1 MNRVKRVAY
10 QILELHRDS
19 FTDDF
24 EKNKEVLDK
33 VAQVRSKQLRNEIA
47 GFITKLMKEEAP
59 EEKTEKLE
67 ATLAEAARA

>member
-24 EKNKEVLDK
+24 EKNKEVLEK
-33 VAQVRSKQLRNEIA
+33 VALVRSKQLRNEIA
-47 GFITKLMKEEAP
+47 GFITKLIGGAEPEETAENLEAIAP
-59 EEKTEKLE
+59 EA
-67 ATLAEAARA
+67 ATA